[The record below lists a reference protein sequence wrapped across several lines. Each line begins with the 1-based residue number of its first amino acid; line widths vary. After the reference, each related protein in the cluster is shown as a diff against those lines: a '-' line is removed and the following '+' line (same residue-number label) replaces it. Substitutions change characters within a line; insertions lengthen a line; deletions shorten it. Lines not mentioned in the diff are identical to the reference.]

1 MQISPQPDNRKQR
14 KKKNATTDQ
23 NAFLEKGT

>member
-14 KKKNATTDQ
+14 KKNATTDK
-23 NAFLEKGT
+23 NAFLEKAG